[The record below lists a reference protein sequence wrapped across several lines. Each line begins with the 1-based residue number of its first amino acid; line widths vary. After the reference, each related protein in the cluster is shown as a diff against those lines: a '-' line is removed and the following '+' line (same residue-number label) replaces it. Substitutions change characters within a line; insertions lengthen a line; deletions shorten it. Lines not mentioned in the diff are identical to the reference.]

1 MATKNVG
8 QAENG
13 SLRIPTV
20 LGDFEQTA
28 DKQTRTRPGNPPHYH
43 RLHLLQLQKE
53 LHRTIEMESID
64 HSRFSFS
71 NSFFNLFF
79 RNFTSSKIDPSS
91 ILPTSSKYF
100 PIQSNPLSLSLRCNS
115 RSRDVARKWSIDLS
129 FIRLL
134 PFTSHFETSKF
145 DYSLIPMLRS
155 RRIEATRRERRREE
169 IREGEGGRVGKG
181 SRFNGARRLDNVG
194 KREGRGYRKIY

>member
-1 MATKNVG
+1 
-8 QAENG
+8 
-13 SLRIPTV
+13 
-20 LGDFEQTA
+20 
-28 DKQTRTRPGNPPHYH
+28 
-43 RLHLLQLQKE
+43 
-53 LHRTIEMESID
+53 MESID

-134 PFTSHFETSKF
+134 PFTSHFQVRLF
-145 DYSLIPMLRS
+145 AYSYAAIEEDRS
-155 RRIEATRRERRREE
+155 DSTRKKKRGNTRRRRRE
-169 IREGEGGRVGKG
+169 GWKRVQRPDLMERGDLITWEK
-181 SRFNGARRLDNVG
+181 
-194 KREGRGYRKIY
+194 GRGGGIARFINVSRSE

>member
-1 MATKNVG
+1 M
-8 QAENG
+8 
-13 SLRIPTV
+13 

-53 LHRTIEMESID
+53 LHRTIETESID

-100 PIQSNPLSLSLRCNS
+100 PIQSNPLSLASLQQPFKGRREKMIH
-115 RSRDVARKWSIDLS
+115 RSFVYTITSIYISFRNVQVRLFAYSYAAIEEDRSDSTRKKK
-129 FIRLL
+129 RGN
-134 PFTSHFETSKF
+134 
-145 DYSLIPMLRS
+145 
-155 RRIEATRRERRREE
+155 TRRRRRE
-169 IREGEGGRVGKG
+169 GWKRVQRPDLMERGDLITWEK
-181 SRFNGARRLDNVG
+181 
-194 KREGRGYRKIY
+194 GRGGGIARFINVSRSE